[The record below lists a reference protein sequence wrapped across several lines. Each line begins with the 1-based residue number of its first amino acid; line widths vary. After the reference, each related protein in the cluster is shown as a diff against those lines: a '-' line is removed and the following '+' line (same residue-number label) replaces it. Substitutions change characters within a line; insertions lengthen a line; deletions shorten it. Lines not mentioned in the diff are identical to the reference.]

1 MMSADY
7 SFSAVPILG
16 VKIGKTASAL
26 LTQRSVIFDFYVY
39 LAGCVTVVVL
49 SRRFSDGEPHRVGLS
64 VLAEAGRLSPA
75 AGDHVVPA
83 RDVPAH
89 AEVAVKSSERC
100 RARRVVLLDRPT
112 GGGQLQSTLELRA
125 RQSRQLGAQQLP
137 LVAGRLTRTRSA
149 L

>member
-16 VKIGKTASAL
+16 VKICKTSSAL
-26 LTQRSVIFDFYVY
+26 LAQRSVSYSTSTCTT
-39 LAGCVTVVVL
+39 LAVL
-49 SRRFSDGEPHRVGLS
+49 WRRFSDGEPHRVGLS
-64 VLAEAGRLSPA
+64 VLAEAGRVPPA

-89 AEVAVKSSERC
+89 AEVAVESSERC
-100 RARRVVLLDRPT
+100 RARRLVLLDRPS

-125 RQSRQLGAQQLP
+125 RQSRQLGAQQLTV
-137 LVAGRLTRTRSA
+137 VAGRLTRTRSA
-149 L
+149 H